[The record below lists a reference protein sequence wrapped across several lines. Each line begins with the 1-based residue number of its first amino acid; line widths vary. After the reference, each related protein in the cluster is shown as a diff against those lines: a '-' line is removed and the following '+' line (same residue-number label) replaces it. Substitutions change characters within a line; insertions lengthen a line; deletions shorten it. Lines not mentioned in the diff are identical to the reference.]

1 MELAGVREIVG
12 VEAKPDLPPPL
23 MEETKA
29 AAEAHETE
37 V

>member
-1 MELAGVREIVG
+1 MELAGVREIVE
-12 VEAKPDLPPPL
+12 VEAQPDLPPPL

-29 AAEAHETE
+29 AEAHETE